1 MTGGIVVVL
10 GKPEEILLLVWVAEL
25 LIFWCEKTIRKWF
38 VQYGNGSL
46 RRIRRWRLEKLR
58 RLIKNH
64 SMYTNSPLAGR
75 ILEDWE
81 TNKNISSK

>member
-1 MTGGIVVVL
+1 MSGGIAY
-10 GKPEEILLLVWVAEL
+10 ILM
-25 LIFWCEKTIRKWF
+25 KTIRKWF

-46 RRIRRWRLEKLR
+46 RRIRRGRLEKLR

-81 TNKNISSK
+81 TNKTFHQSNAEGL